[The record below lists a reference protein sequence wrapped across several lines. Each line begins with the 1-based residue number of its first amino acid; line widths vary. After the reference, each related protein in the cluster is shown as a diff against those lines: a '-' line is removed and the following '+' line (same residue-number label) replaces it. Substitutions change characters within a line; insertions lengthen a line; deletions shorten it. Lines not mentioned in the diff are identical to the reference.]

1 MMLNNK
7 ELNLRFK
14 IAILVNTIFT
24 LIEFAIGVMS
34 GSLALISDACQNLS
48 DVTSLIISFIA
59 QKIALKNA
67 NVNKTFGYGRITVLS
82 ALVNVLLL
90 LVIAIYILSEVYK
103 KFYEPEIIQADLVT
117 ITSLFGI
124 IINGSVALMFLKY
137 KEDLN
142 VKSALVNML
151 FDAIASLAAL
161 VSGIIIMLTNN
172 TLIDLFISLLIS
184 VMLFFSIYDIL
195 KKIVNILLEGTPN
208 HLNILQ
214 IKKDVENLSHVKKIE
229 HIHVWC
235 ITPFNVCL
243 TANIFI
249 DEINLNRYVEIV
261 KEVKFLLKDKFKIEH
276 ITIEISILQDKLS
289 SVNYNQCFLSTYN
302 D

>member
-103 KFYEPEIIQADLVT
+103 KFCESKQWYSGMFHAEEIE
-117 ITSLFGI
+117 TSLILYLRPELVKMEKAKASYPERPRDFGLRYIPWEEFNKVGI
-124 IINGSVALMFLKY
+124 IGDPTKSSADKGKMIFEFFLKQIV
-137 KEDLN
+137 DL
-142 VKSALVNML
+142 
-151 FDAIASLAAL
+151 I
-161 VSGIIIMLTNN
+161 NN
-172 TLIDLFISLLIS
+172 S
-184 VMLFFSIYDIL
+184 
-195 KKIVNILLEGTPN
+195 
-208 HLNILQ
+208 
-214 IKKDVENLSHVKKIE
+214 
-229 HIHVWC
+229 
-235 ITPFNVCL
+235 
-243 TANIFI
+243 
-249 DEINLNRYVEIV
+249 
-261 KEVKFLLKDKFKIEH
+261 
-276 ITIEISILQDKLS
+276 
-289 SVNYNQCFLSTYN
+289 
-302 D
+302 